1 MGFDSETE
9 QRVREIRANNFGL
22 HFYTVDPT
30 GYWLVQLI
38 DWTIEPPAD
47 CVVYENANL
56 DTLDN
61 VIQLAYRR
69 AQARRF
75 EWLS

>member
-1 MGFDSETE
+1 MTPENE
-9 QRVREIRANNFGL
+9 RMVNEMRANKFGL
-22 HFYTVDPT
+22 HLYTVDPT
-30 GYWLVQLI
+30 EFWSIQLI

-47 CVVYENANL
+47 CIVYENANL

-61 VIQLAYRR
+61 LIQKAYRR